1 MEENNL
7 LDIIDA
13 QVMKDSKKEEII
25 AIANIA
31 KMCLNLSGKKR
42 PTMKEVAMQLEAIQT
57 LRKAPN
63 VQQNYEEVEYVRS
76 EMYGQWDVISTSTMS
91 GADSGV
97 ASSSDAHPLLFF

>member
-1 MEENNL
+1 
-7 LDIIDA
+7 
-13 QVMKDSKKEEII
+13 MKDAKKEETI
-25 AIANIA
+25 AVANLA
-31 KMCLNLSGKKR
+31 KMRLNLSGKKR
-42 PTMKEVAMQLEAIQT
+42 PTMKEVATQLEAIWM

-76 EMYGQWDVISTSTMS
+76 EMYEQCDVISTLTML